1 MPTSDTIFILV
12 INPGSTSTKL
22 ALYHGDECLKSH
34 TIRHPAEDLRRF
46 SSVAGQKDFRRELTE
61 KFISDVLPEDAEF
74 SAVIGRGGL
83 LAPLESGIYAVNA
96 PMLEDLESARWG
108 EHASNL
114 GAILAEEIAR
124 PRGIPAFI
132 ADPVVVD
139 EMIDEARF
147 SGCPEIQR
155 VSIFHALNQKSAA
168 RKAASQ
174 LGRSYEELN
183 LIVAHLGGGI
193 SVGAH
198 RHGRVIDVNNAL
210 DGDGPFSPERSGGLP
225 AGQLISL
232 ALKYRDREKE
242 LRKKIV
248 GQGGMVAYLETNDL
262 QAALERINA
271 GDAKAEAVVRAMAYQ
286 VAKEI
291 ASHGATLKGAID
303 GIVLTG
309 GMACSSYLTD
319 LIRERVSYLAPVLVV
334 EGEREMEAL
343 AENALRALN
352 RPQTIKEYRR

>member
-1 MPTSDTIFILV
+1 MPPFDSYLILV

-22 ALYHGDECLKSH
+22 ALSRGGECLKNQ
-34 TIRHPAEDLRRF
+34 TIRHSTEELKGF
-46 SSVAGQKDFRRELTE
+46 SSVAAQKDFRRELTE
-61 KFISDVLPEDAEF
+61 NFLAEALPKGEDLA
-74 SAVIGRGGL
+74 AVIGRGGL
-83 LAPLESGIYAVNA
+83 LAPLESGIYTVSSAMIA
-96 PMLEDLESARWG
+96 DLESARWG

-114 GAILAEEIAR
+114 GAVLAEGIAR
-124 PRGIPAFI
+124 PRRIPAYI

-139 EMIDEARF
+139 EMIEEARY

-168 RKAASQ
+168 RKAAAE
-174 LGRSYEELN
+174 LGRSYEEVN

-198 RHGRVIDVNNAL
+198 QRGRVIDVNNAL

-225 AGQLISL
+225 AGQLVSL
-232 ALKYRDREKE
+232 ALQYREREKE

-248 GQGGMVAYLETNDL
+248 GLGGMAAYLGTNDFVE
-262 QAALERINA
+262 ALERA
-271 GDAKAEAVVRAMAYQ
+271 SSGDAKAQSIIQAMAYQ
-286 VAKEI
+286 ISKEI
-291 ASHGATLKGAID
+291 AAHGATLKGKID

-309 GMACSSYLTD
+309 GMAGSAYLTNR
-319 LIRERVSYLAPVLVV
+319 IRDRVSYLGPILII

-343 AENALRALN
+343 AENALGAL
-352 RPQTIKEYRR
+352 RQTREVKEYQR